1 MDWDQINEKYSDILL
16 DDQVFVGIEDG
27 WEQIITELLGAVKIY
42 QDVNIVHDD
51 FQPVIFT
58 SICCNDGWLDVE
70 FEGGDDVVAEIANF
84 SRILSFKTCEIC
96 GTIGKLYCA
105 DKWMHW
111 SAKRT
116 LCTSHAVKLHYY
128 RIT

>member
-16 DDQVFVGIEDG
+16 DDQVFLDIEDG

-42 QDVNIVHDD
+42 QDVNIDHDD
-51 FQPVIFT
+51 FEPVIFT
-58 SICCNDGWLDVE
+58 SIRCNDGWLDVE
-70 FEGGDDVVAEIANF
+70 FEGGDGVVAEIANF

-111 SAKRT
+111 SVKRT
-116 LCTSHAVKLHYY
+116 LCTSHAVKLFYY

>member
-1 MDWDQINEKYSDILL
+1 MDWDQINDKYSDILL
-16 DDQVFVGIEDG
+16 DDQVFLGIEDG

-42 QDVNIVHDD
+42 QDVNIDHDD

-58 SICCNDGWLDVE
+58 SIRCNDGWLDVE

-111 SAKRT
+111 STKRT
-116 LCTSHAVKLHYY
+116 LCTSHAVKLFYY

>member
-16 DDQVFVGIEDG
+16 DDQVFLGIEDG
-27 WEQIITELLGAVKIY
+27 WGQIITELLGAVKIY
-42 QDVNIVHDD
+42 QDVNIDHDD
-51 FQPVIFT
+51 FEPVIFT
-58 SICCNDGWLDVE
+58 SIRCNDGWLDVE
-70 FEGGDDVVAEIANF
+70 FEGGDGVVAEIANF

-111 SAKRT
+111 STKRT
-116 LCTSHAVKLHYY
+116 LCTSHAVKLFYY

>member
-16 DDQVFVGIEDG
+16 DDQVFLDIEDG

-42 QDVNIVHDD
+42 QDVNIDHDD

-58 SICCNDGWLDVE
+58 SIRCNDGWLDVE
-70 FEGGDDVVAEIANF
+70 FEGGDDVVAEIATF

-111 SAKRT
+111 STKRT
-116 LCTSHAVKLHYY
+116 LCTSHAVKLFYY

>member
-16 DDQVFVGIEDG
+16 DDQVFLNIDDG
-27 WEQIITELLGAVKIY
+27 WEQIITELLGATKIY
-42 QDVNIVHDD
+42 QDVNVGYDD
-51 FQPVIFT
+51 FRPVIFT
-58 SICCNDGWLDVE
+58 SIRCKDGWLEVE
-70 FEGGDDVVAEIANF
+70 FEGGDEVVAEIANF

-111 SAKRT
+111 SHKRT
-116 LCTSHAVKLHYY
+116 LCTSHAVKLFYY

>member
-16 DDQVFVGIEDG
+16 DDQVFLGIEDG

-42 QDVNIVHDD
+42 QDVNIDHDD

-58 SICCNDGWLDVE
+58 SIRCNDGWLDVE

-111 SAKRT
+111 STKRT
-116 LCTSHAVKLHYY
+116 LCTSHAVKLFYY